1 MRNIMKNA
9 VIGYI
14 HATENYPSSA
24 VTQHELLAAYCNE
37 YSLKLERI
45 YSDVGNG
52 SAVESENGFVQLP
65 ERNKGFEARR
75 KMLQEIES
83 GNVGTILVDSIIR
96 LTVNA
101 SETPDLISICE
112 ERNVTIIEM
121 KLDAPL
127 ENTEDNSRIKIAV
140 YHFTDGSMS
149 RQKIVEKDIDCLYSK
164 ICAHNTWI
172 LQGLYLD
179 RTLVKEKQIKRKE
192 VMEKAYT
199 YDILLTKDFYHIET
213 KTVTFWRTVTRLMNK
228 AVKIYTLADDCLKHF
243 YDPSCLRKGLKVA
256 IYYRGS
262 KLSDYNGGSKL
273 PNYNEYRMEA
283 LKIFAELK
291 TNWSIEKI
299 YVDYMTK
306 YSDKQPELEQ
316 LILDADQYNLILV
329 DSFGM
334 IHNRT
339 SEFFKIKRQLKVPV
353 YSMKEGGIYYEE
365 SCIL

>member
-1 MRNIMKNA
+1 MKNA

-149 RQKIVEKDIDCLYSK
+149 RQKIVEKDIDCLYEEISY
-164 ICAHNTWI
+164 HDSWI

-179 RTLVKEKQIKRKE
+179 RTLDKEKQIKRKE
-192 VMEKAYT
+192 VIEKAYT
-199 YDILLTKDFYHIET
+199 YNILLTKDFYHIET
-213 KTVTFWRTVTRLMNK
+213 KTVTFWRNVTRLINK
-228 AVKIYTLADDCLKHF
+228 GVKVYALADGCPNF
-243 YDPSCLRKGLKVA
+243 SYDPIWMRRDLKVA
-256 IYYRGS
+256 IYYRVS
-262 KLSDYNGGSKL
+262 KNSLDYNSGSSL
-273 PNYNEYRMEA
+273 PDYNEYRMEA
-283 LKIFAELK
+283 LKIFVELK
-291 TNWSIEKI
+291 TGWDIEKI

-306 YSDKQPELEQ
+306 DSDKQPQLEQ
-316 LILDADQYNLILV
+316 LILDAKRYNLILV

-339 SEFFKIKRQLKVPV
+339 SKFMKIKRRLKVPV
-353 YSMKEGGIYYEE
+353 CSMKEGVIYREE
-365 SCIL
+365 RYLF